1 MDGDLGDAV
10 IVDGRKIK
18 KEIYPDNFNFNLI
31 KRCKKEGND
40 RLINFNNLVMEQ
52 HIVNADDYKMPK
64 PFDVNKIYRGQMH
77 NMYKDINK

>member
-40 RLINFNNLVMEQ
+40 RLINFNNLVME
-52 HIVNADDYKMPK
+52 
-64 PFDVNKIYRGQMH
+64 
-77 NMYKDINK
+77 